1 MCLPAPPRTLG
12 VLLLLLAQLCAVPLR
27 AEEARE
33 AEGADALC
41 RDLPWAAEARAGRLE
56 AIPAGAGGRLERGGR
71 IGSVTIRREPIFDV
85 SDRAQD
91 KSLFRLAN
99 GLHVLS
105 REQTVIEQVPFLQP
119 GEELLPL
126 ELVEAERIL
135 RDVDWFFDARVV
147 PVRRCG
153 DEVDLVVVTR
163 DVWTILPTGEFDRSG
178 GQSSYAFGVEDE
190 NLFGRGETL
199 GVIFEDGVDRSGA
212 GIFFYD
218 PAVAGSAWRMN
229 IYAADNDD
237 GHRLDLNLRHPFRSL
252 DERSAEGIRI
262 LDDQR
267 VQPLFDAGDRVAE
280 FRQETSSGRL
290 HLARSTGRADGRVRR
305 WRAGLAWW
313 DLAFD
318 REPGPLQPAALPE
331 DRRALYP
338 FVGFETIEDDFVP
351 LANLALIGRAQDLHL
366 GRRVSGEIGLSPDA
380 FGADDGR
387 VLFDALWRDGMRP
400 SEAVIVIGSLAVN
413 GAVTTSD
420 GEAENLYVNAGTELH
435 VLQTDALRFYA
446 SIDGTWTRG
455 LTDDRQ
461 LQLGGSRGLR
471 AYPQRFQ
478 QGDRRLRAR
487 LEQRWYAAG
496 EPLRLF
502 RWGAAVFL
510 DGGRA
515 WFPGDEDDD
524 EEEGWLANIGA
535 GVRLMPTR
543 LPTSSMIHIDVAV
556 PLRSGGRDVE
566 DVQLSV
572 TLRNS
577 F

>member
-1 MCLPAPPRTLG
+1 MFPSFPFRALG
-12 VLLLLLAQLCAVPLR
+12 VLCLALLPCTAAFGR
-27 AEEARE
+27 APESA
-33 AEGADALC
+33 GAC
-41 RDLPWAAEARAGRLE
+41 VDLPWAEEARAGRLE
-56 AIPAGAGGRLERGGR
+56 AIPAGIARELEGGGR
-71 IGSVTIRREPIFDV
+71 IGRVEFRREPIFDV
-85 SDRAQD
+85 TDRAQD
-91 KSLFRLAN
+91 NPLFRLAN
-99 GLHVLS
+99 GLHILS
-105 REQTVIEQVPFLQP
+105 REQTVLEQVPFLQP

-153 DEVDLVVVTR
+153 DEVDLVVLTR
-163 DVWTILPTGEFDRSG
+163 DVWTILPTVEFDRSG
-178 GQSSYAFGVEDE
+178 GESSYAFGVEDE

-199 GVIFEDGVDRSGA
+199 GIVFEEGVDRSGA
-212 GIFFYD
+212 GLFFFD
-218 PAVAGSAWRMN
+218 PAVRGSAWRMN
-229 IYAADNDD
+229 LYAADNDD
-237 GHRLDLNLRHPFRSL
+237 GHRVDLNLRHPFRSL
-252 DERSAEGIRI
+252 DERSAQGIRI
-262 LDDQR
+262 VDDAR
-267 VQPLFDAGDRVAE
+267 VQPLFDAGARVVE
-280 FRQETSSGRL
+280 FRQETRSGRL
-290 HLARSTGRADGRVRR
+290 HLARSTGRVSGHVRR

-313 DLAFD
+313 DFAFD
-318 REPGPLQPAALPE
+318 TAPGPLQPQALPE
-331 DRRALYP
+331 DRRAIYP
-338 FVGFETIEDDFVP
+338 FVGFESIEDDFVP
-351 LANLALIGRAQDLHL
+351 LANLALIGRAQDVHL
-366 GRRVSGEIGLSPDA
+366 GRRLTGELGFSPDA

-387 VLFDALWRDGMRP
+387 VLLSASWRDGVRP
-400 SEAVIVIGSLAVN
+400 RDALILTGSLAVN

-420 GEAENLYVNAGTELH
+420 GEAENLYVHAGTELH
-435 VLQTDALRFYA
+435 VLQTDAFRFYA
-446 SIDGTWTRG
+446 SLDGTWTRG
-455 LTDDRQ
+455 LTDDVQ

-478 QGDRRLRAR
+478 QGDRRVRAR

-515 WFPGDEDDD
+515 WFPGDADDD

-543 LPTSSMIHIDVAV
+543 LPTSGMIHVDVAM
-556 PLRSGGRDVE
+556 PLRTGGRDVD

-572 TLRNS
+572 TVRNS